1 MSAFRISG
9 YTEPDFMKHKR
20 LFAHLI
26 SLLAVIT
33 LMVSCA
39 HTRAHGVN
47 RIRHEDLAIPDLPNH
62 CDDYKIAFISD
73 IHYGNN
79 FSRTRMERLVES
91 VNAQKSDLI
100 ILGGDLT
107 RGTQDIKEFA
117 LLAGGFSAPH
127 GVLAVLGNHDFYNG
141 RSETVRALRK
151 QGIIVL
157 DETLIET
164 PAGVTV
170 TGINDL
176 RDIYPV
182 TGRLRDILREDRVNI
197 LVSHN
202 PDYAEEGDTAPFD
215 LILSGHTHGGQI
227 TIFGW
232 APVIPSR
239 YCQKFRTGTVYTRGK
254 PVIISNGAGYSG
266 EVVHFRFFAP
276 SAYLIIT

>member
-1 MSAFRISG
+1 
-9 YTEPDFMKHKR
+9 MKHKR
-20 LFAHLI
+20 LTTSVLAHLV
-26 SLLAVIT
+26 LLALLI
-33 LMVSCA
+33 SCA
-39 HTRAHGVN
+39 HTRQHGVN
-47 RIRHEDLAIPDLPNH
+47 RIRYEQQCINDLPFQAEG
-62 CDDYKIAFISD
+62 YKIAFISD

-141 RSETVRALRK
+141 RSETVRALRNA
-151 QGIIVL
+151 GIIVL

-197 LVSHN
+197 LISHN

-227 TIFGW
+227 TLFGW

-239 YCQKFRTGTVYTRGK
+239 YGQKFRTGTVYTRGK

-266 EVVHFRFFAP
+266 EVLHFRFFAP
-276 SAYLIIT
+276 SDYLIITLTGTKNTSTAVQ